1 MVLREQAEKGEEMTG
16 RINKQ
21 NHMTS
26 LRLPDN
32 WHQWI
37 ERFAE
42 NYHVPPAYIYRSAI
56 RQFIER
62 NGQVA

>member
-1 MVLREQAEKGEEMTG
+1 MTG
-16 RINKQ
+16 RTKKQ

-26 LRLPDN
+26 LRLPDEWN
-32 WHQWI
+32 QWI
-37 ERFAE
+37 TRFAE

-62 NGQVA
+62 NGQVAA

>member
-1 MVLREQAEKGEEMTG
+1 MVRNEQKTEGEEMTG
-16 RINKQ
+16 RIKKQ

-26 LRLPDN
+26 LRLPDD

-37 ERFAE
+37 ERFAD
-42 NYHVPPAYIYRSAI
+42 NWQVPPAYIYRSAI

-62 NGQVA
+62 NGQSA